1 MNAVSF
7 ELIMKTLNRTVEIV
21 AVVLFGVMMYLVFTS

>member
-7 ELIMKTLNRTVEIV
+7 ELIMRTLSRTVEIA
-21 AVVLFGVMMYLVFTS
+21 AVVLFAIMMYLVFTS